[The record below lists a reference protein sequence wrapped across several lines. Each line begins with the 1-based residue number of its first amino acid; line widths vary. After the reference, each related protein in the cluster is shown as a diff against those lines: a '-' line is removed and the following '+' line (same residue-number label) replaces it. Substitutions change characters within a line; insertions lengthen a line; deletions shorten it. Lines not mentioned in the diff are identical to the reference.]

1 MTNPICTP
9 VVKALP
15 FSGHNSNFHTTHF
28 QRVFQGNEVEFYF
41 QGGVIPAAFDLQRRV
56 QEHNIRAWDSS
67 QKPGE
72 LQQSRHD
79 NLNAIGS
86 YLWRTPVVLLRLG

>member
-1 MTNPICTP
+1 MANPFCTL

-15 FSGHNSNFHTTHF
+15 FSGHNSNFYKPHF
-28 QRVFQGNEVEFYF
+28 QRLFQGNEVESYF
-41 QGGVIPAAFDLQRRV
+41 QGGVIPAAFDLHRRV
-56 QEHNIRAWDSS
+56 QENNIRVCDSRL
-67 QKPGE
+67 KPGE

-86 YLWRTPVVLLRLG
+86 YL